1 MENYD
6 DTNQNQNNKIVS
18 EDVHL
23 EETSSISKPKGRKKN
38 ILKRN
43 NYKPSFWSVLIIIG
57 IALAGLVFLGWLTSK
72 RENNTSQVNQ
82 NRKED
87 SLFDSFSDYDVGYY
101 RIAIPNTMQMSDDH
115 SWDMD
120 YCFKTKD
127 VNDPATIQIRYDCS
141 DYSEVVSEWNS
152 WDGIPEEVGDNIKE
166 AMCIQF
172 NDTPGIKVTK
182 VFDPNFVEIC
192 GNRALHMSFH
202 CLMYGTDCCF
212 DQYMLFS
219 PDQYTNITVSYR
231 FADVKKWSVLNKTV
245 REMKRI
251 GEEDEK
257 SEYNDGPNKE
267 VQEYV
272 RNLDDAFRSNK
283 NLTKEEMK
291 GSFVPISAK
300 LESSNDGDIYIVLG
314 TIDCFDGDASFLT
327 WSKSEATYNDMKA
340 AHKKDWSGRIE
351 GSEGMMYTAFEGNC
365 GFALRLYNYERTDSC
380 TFYYGKDEVAEMYR
394 EAKGYVGNGGES
406 MANASEGRFDI
417 GDYTIEIPES
427 MYLSGDQS
435 FDIVYN
441 FWTKDESKY
450 ARIQV
455 KIEDVENASKI
466 AELFNEGWVYT
477 KEEAEEFRRD
487 IMKQCNE
494 EGMNVSN
501 MEGPDFVMI
510 DGDRIFH
517 SAMVRNT
524 PVPTRVDDYQ
534 LYSKN
539 KKYIITTSYRVKD
552 RNEWEGVLR
561 RSVRSIRKK

>member
-1 MENYD
+1 MDNYD
-6 DTNQNQNNKIVS
+6 DTNQNRDNKIVS

-23 EETSSISKPKGRKKN
+23 EETSSISKPKGGKKY

-43 NYKPSFWSVLIIIG
+43 SYEPSFWSVLIVIG

-72 RENNTSQVNQ
+72 RENNTSKVTQ

-87 SLFDSFSDYDVGYY
+87 PLFDSFSDYDVGYY
-101 RIAIPNTMQMSDDH
+101 RIAIPNTMQLSDDH

-120 YCFKTKD
+120 YCFKPKD

-152 WDGIPEEVGDNIKE
+152 WDGIPEDVGDNIKE
-166 AMCIQF
+166 AMCNQF

-182 VFDPNFVEIC
+182 AFAPDFVVIC
-192 GNRALHMSFH
+192 GNRAMHMSFH

-251 GEEDEK
+251 GEKDEM
-257 SEYNDGPNKE
+257 SEYNGGPNKE

-272 RNLDDAFRSNK
+272 RNLDEAFRSNN

-300 LESSNDGDIYIVLG
+300 LESSNDGEIYIVLG
-314 TIDCFDGDASFLT
+314 AIDCFNEDASFLT
-327 WSKSEATYNDMKA
+327 WSKSDATYNDMKA

-365 GFALRLYNYERTDSC
+365 GFALRLYNYEFTDSC
-380 TFYYGKDEVAEMYR
+380 TFYYRKDEVAEMYR
-394 EAKGYVGNGGES
+394 EAKDYGEKGGES
-406 MANASEGRFDI
+406 VAYASEGRFDI

-427 MYLSGDQS
+427 MCLSGDQS

-441 FWTKDESKY
+441 FWTKDDSKY

-455 KIEDVENASKI
+455 KIENMKNASEI
-466 AELFNEGWVYT
+466 AELFNEGWDYT

-494 EGMNVSN
+494 AGMNVSK

-517 SAMVRNT
+517 SAMIRDSPT
-524 PVPTRVDDYQ
+524 PTRVDEYQ
-534 LYSKN
+534 LYSTK

-552 RNEWEGVLR
+552 RNEWEGVLS